1 MILKSF
7 GKPDNTSD
15 AMYQIGIN
23 ALSVAD
29 DYIEGKIMNSEARLR
44 LQEFYE
50 QAKKQYDLECEQ
62 IKSITL
68 INTKY
73 ENDSMIESAISSL
86 YFSVSNAAP
95 MSEITQNRNML
106 AARIGK

>member
-44 LQEFYE
+44 LQELYE